1 MGSLKPLIEALI
13 FAADRPI
20 NIDRLMNI
28 VECES
33 RDEVK
38 SAVAELMTEYNDG
51 GRGLVIT
58 LVAGGYQMRTRP
70 GFAAWVRK
78 LANIR
83 LARLSR
89 AAMETIAIIAYRQPI
104 TRGEV
109 EAVRGVDSGGVLKT
123 LLDKRLIKVVGKKD
137 IPGKPSVYGTTREFL
152 EAFELKDLSSL
163 PNLRELEEVEESVGE
178 VTEGDSEGGDSVEEG
193 SGGADS
199 TGEGDGERGDGDP
212 SGGDDRA

>member
-20 NIDRLMNI
+20 SIDRLMNI
-28 VECES
+28 VEGES

-38 SAVAELMTEYNDG
+38 KVVNELMTEYNDG
-51 GRGLVIT
+51 GRGLVIS
-58 LVAGGYQMRTRP
+58 LVAAGYQMRTRP
-70 GFAAWVRK
+70 DFSQWIRK

-89 AAMETIAIIAYRQPI
+89 AAMETLAIIAYRQPI
-104 TRGEV
+104 TRGEL

-123 LLDKRLIKVVGKKD
+123 LLDKRLIKIVGKKD

-152 EAFELKDLSSL
+152 EVFELKDLSSL

-178 VTEGDSEGGDSVEEG
+178 VTEGNSEGGDSIEEG
-193 SGGADS
+193 GGGADS

-212 SGGDDRA
+212 PGGDDRA